1 MEHARNDF
9 TRTQV
14 LKFAWICYYDAG
26 DIAKSLHYAK
36 LGLEFVQRTADRS
49 NETMIR
55 SNLGL
60 NYAML
65 GMYEPARLALEESLR
80 LGAAIGYRRGRGYGL
95 QNLAL
100 VNLGLG
106 DIEGAEQ
113 LARQSLSELAEIG
126 DTYGLGGSQMYL
138 GFILE
143 HTQRLDE
150 AAEYYWEANVGFQQ
164 VGARGLAMEATAG
177 LARCALGQEK
187 LDEATRYVAEVWHYL
202 TDSKGTG
209 IENLTR
215 VYLSCADVFAAQ
227 GDQATAKA
235 ALEAGY
241 DDLIARATKI
251 SDPQWRMAFLE
262 NVPEHQTM
270 LRRCQEMQVAGNQ
283 AS

>member
-1 MEHARNDF
+1 M
-9 TRTQV
+9 
-14 LKFAWICYYDAG
+14 LKFAWIYYYEAG

-36 LGLEFVQRTADRS
+36 LGLEFAQRTADRS
-49 NETMIR
+49 NETVIR

-106 DIEGAEQ
+106 DIGSAER

-143 HTQRLDE
+143 HAQRLDE
-150 AAEYYWEANVGFQQ
+150 ATGYYREASVAFQG
-164 VGARGLAMEATAG
+164 VGARGLAVEATAG
-177 LARCALGQEK
+177 LARCALGQAK
-187 LDEATRYVAEVWHYL
+187 LDEAASYVAEVWDYL
-202 TDSKGTG
+202 TQRKGTG

-215 VYLSCADVFAAQ
+215 VYLSCAAVFTAQ
-227 GDQATAKA
+227 QDQATAKA
-235 ALEAGY
+235 ALNAGY
-241 DDLIARATKI
+241 HDLNARATKI
-251 SDPQWRMAFLE
+251 SDPQWRLAFLE

-270 LRRCQEMQVAGNQ
+270 LRRWQAVQAAGNESTSSSQ
-283 AS
+283 P